1 MSTLFNLR
9 MRNLR
14 KFVKTWE
21 SPMAET
27 GTIGTTGIV
36 ISSFGQSTSD
46 SRQVLDYCYGPG
58 LRDKVRLMVCI
69 EKSISFCESSLK
81 YLKTCSVTPL
91 LKIAREATWQ
101 GRKFLVIEA
110 KESFCP
116 ILHPSIF
123 KQAHQGLD
131 LQASHVKQNW
141 LVNRQ

>member
-1 MSTLFNLR
+1 MAKESIEACQDWPPF
-9 MRNLR
+9 RNPSCHIND
-14 KFVKTWE
+14 F
-21 SPMAET
+21 
-27 GTIGTTGIV
+27 I
-36 ISSFGQSTSD
+36 
-46 SRQVLDYCYGPG
+46 
-58 LRDKVRLMVCI
+58 
-69 EKSISFCESSLK
+69 CESSLK

-123 KQAHQGLD
+123 EQADQGLD

-141 LVNRQ
+141 LVNNKIRPYLHLAFFLRAASYGCSPPFHRMLKNITSLLRHG